1 MTFDK
6 SGGRLITG
14 ECDKTIK
21 VCVWKIL
28 ENFYTRNEW
37 RRCENYTRNEWRR
50 CEIYTRNEWK
60 RFLQIYKE
68 DENCTPENFSIPDN
82 WYTEIAKKTTY

>member
-37 RRCENYTRNEWRR
+37 RKCENYA
-50 CEIYTRNEWK
+50 RNEWK